1 MYKPIKQDQA
11 GQRSN
16 VVSLPLRAPD
26 IGAPFYS
33 GFQRVQ
39 DPRETAQETFH
50 QVTLRPV
57 GTGAAVA
64 SGLAASEKSR

>member
-1 MYKPIKQDQA
+1 MYKPLKQDHA

-16 VVSLPLRAPD
+16 VVPLPLRAPG

-57 GTGAAVA
+57 EIGAAVA
-64 SGLAASEKSR
+64 SGMVTPKKSR